1 MGRLTREHLSGGPD
15 RRSRDAGASIASR
28 QARGLAAC
36 HDLALATG
44 RMATWE
50 HNRSVTPVRWRGSL
64 TLVLGADLASFHL
77 PDNRPCPDLGEWL
90 VAPVITV
97 VEGGGP
103 WDDYELER
111 VILDREGRERTLLVR
126 ARPVFGAGG
135 TISGSVGVVVDISAD
150 KEAAQALQEQ
160 TDRYRLL
167 LELSPDGIVVHE
179 DGVIRWANQAAAD
192 FVGVDDLNEH
202 LGESL
207 TQFIHPDSLL
217 ETLERI
223 ASLKEDEAA
232 TKPAE
237 ATLVRV
243 DGSNIVVESLSV
255 RTKWDGRPAYQVI
268 LRDLSLRRKAE
279 EAMRYQAK
287 LVEHV
292 SDAIIGLDPEGRI
305 DSWNPAAEEMYG
317 WTRDAVI
324 GRKFADV
331 VGADPRLGLESTKHL
346 ESVHRRSDGTLLEV
360 RISVALVLDQDHHV
374 TGAVAVCADITE
386 RRRSE
391 AARRALEER
400 YTAVVASL
408 EEGIVVSDDQGVITA
423 ANRAAESILGRR
435 IMVGERIDDVFSNEL
450 HARHPDGFLI
460 TDDEHPT
467 VRTLRTGESFT
478 NVLIGIEL
486 ADREPRWLSLNS
498 RPLRHDDLLPY
509 GMVCSFSDV
518 TERRRTERQLNYQ
531 ATHDA
536 LTGLANRAVF
546 IENLR
551 QTLDHA
557 RRGGSR
563 VGVLFIDL
571 DRFKGVN
578 DTQGHLV
585 GDEVLGAIARRLL
598 HTTRSVDTVARLS
611 GDEFVVLCPD
621 LADIESARR
630 RATEI
635 AAVIAAPIPVSSGR
649 DVVITA
655 SVGVSC
661 VESGLAD
668 PEAMLRDADVAMY
681 TAKERGRAR
690 VELLDHTLRERAQRR
705 TEIERDLRLA
715 LDNDELAVHYQP
727 IVGCGTDGV
736 IGLEALARWPHPS
749 GPITP
754 DEFIP
759 IAEESG
765 LILPL
770 GIWVL
775 NRACAEAAHWKS
787 TVPAAADLHISVNLS
802 GRQLGDPDVVANI
815 SAALSRSGL
824 EPDALWLE
832 ITESTLMDDAAG
844 AARTLNAIRELG
856 VHLVIDDFGT
866 GYSSLAYLKRFPVDT
881 LKIDRSFVDGLG
893 RDAESEAIVRAV
905 VGLTES
911 LHLSVIAEGVET
923 LDQLATLHRLG
934 CDTYQ
939 GYLFAKPMAAD
950 EISFDLVVPDLDD
963 PDRSEASREAATS

>member
-1 MGRLTREHLSGGPD
+1 
-15 RRSRDAGASIASR
+15 
-28 QARGLAAC
+28 
-36 HDLALATG
+36 
-44 RMATWE
+44 MATWE
-50 HNRSVTPVRWRGSL
+50 HSRAVHPVLWRGSL
-64 TLVLGADLASFHL
+64 TLVLGADPETFTLPGDEVCTDLAT
-77 PDNRPCPDLGEWL
+77 WL
-90 VAPVITV
+90 VDPVITV

-103 WDDYELER
+103 WDHYELER
-111 VILDREGRERTLLVR
+111 TIIDAHGGERVLLVR
-126 ARPVFGAGG
+126 ARPMFGATG
-135 TISGSVGVVVDISAD
+135 TITGCVGVVADITAD
-150 KEAAQALQEQ
+150 RDTEQALQEQ

-179 DGVIRWANQAAAD
+179 NGLIRWANKAAAD
-192 FVGVDDLNEH
+192 FVGVPDLNDY

-207 TQFIHPDSLL
+207 TQFIHPDSLM

-237 ATLVRV
+237 ATLVRL
-243 DGSNIVVESLSV
+243 DGSTIVVESLSV
-255 RTKWDGRPAYQVI
+255 RTKWGGNPAYQVI
-268 LRDLSLRRKAE
+268 MRDLSLRRKAE
-279 EAMRYQAK
+279 ETLRYQAK

-292 SDAIIGLDPEGRI
+292 SDAIIGLDADGRI

-317 WTRDAVI
+317 WTREAVI
-324 GRKFADV
+324 GQKFADV
-331 VGADPRLGLESTKHL
+331 VGADSRLGLESAKHL
-346 ESVHRRSDGTLLEV
+346 ETVHRRSDGTLLEV
-360 RISVALVLDQDHHV
+360 RISVALVLDPDQEV

-423 ANRAAESILGRR
+423 ANRAAESILSRR
-435 IMVGERIDDVFSNEL
+435 IMVGERLEAVFGDDL

-460 TDDEHPT
+460 ADDEHPT

-486 ADREPRWLSLNS
+486 AGHEQRWLSLNS

-536 LTGLANRAVF
+536 LTGLANRPVF

-551 QTLDHA
+551 QTLEHA

-571 DRFKGVN
+571 DRFKVVN
-578 DTQGHLV
+578 DSQGHLV
-585 GDEVLGAIARRLL
+585 GDEVLTSVARRLQQ
-598 HTTRSVDTVARLS
+598 TTRSVDTVARLS

-630 RATEI
+630 RACEI
-635 AAVIAAPIPVSSGR
+635 ADVIAQPIPVSSGR

-661 VESGLAD
+661 VESGLGD

-690 VELLDHTLRERAQRR
+690 VELLDDTLRERAQRR
-705 TEIERDLRLA
+705 TDIERDLRMA
-715 LDNDELAVHYQP
+715 LDNDELAVYYQP
-727 IVGCGTDGV
+727 IVDYGADREHRSRGARPVAAPERPDHPGRVHPDRRGVGTHPAARHLGAEQGVRRGRALEGDGPGRREPAHQREPV
-736 IGLEALARWPHPS
+736 RSPARRSRRGRERRRRAHALWPRAGRALARDHREHPDGRRRRCGPHAERDPRARRAPRHRRLRHRLLVA
-749 GPITP
+749 GLPQAVPGRHPQDRPLVRRRARPRRGERGHRARGRRP
-754 DEFIP
+754 DP
-759 IAEESG
+759 VAAPLRHRGGCRDHRPADRAAPARMRHLPG
-765 LILPL
+765 LLL
-770 GIWVL
+770 L
-775 NRACAEAAHWKS
+775 EAAAGGRGLLRHRRPGRRRAEPRGLAGR
-787 TVPAAADLHISVNLS
+787 PAPVRPA
-802 GRQLGDPDVVANI
+802 P
-815 SAALSRSGL
+815 
-824 EPDALWLE
+824 PC
-832 ITESTLMDDAAG
+832 
-844 AARTLNAIRELG
+844 ARPARC
-856 VHLVIDDFGT
+856 V
-866 GYSSLAYLKRFPVDT
+866 
-881 LKIDRSFVDGLG
+881 
-893 RDAESEAIVRAV
+893 
-905 VGLTES
+905 
-911 LHLSVIAEGVET
+911 
-923 LDQLATLHRLG
+923 
-934 CDTYQ
+934 
-939 GYLFAKPMAAD
+939 
-950 EISFDLVVPDLDD
+950 
-963 PDRSEASREAATS
+963 

>member
-1 MGRLTREHLSGGPD
+1 MGRLTRELNSGPD
-15 RRSRDAGASIASR
+15 RRARDVDATASIASH

-36 HDLALATG
+36 HDLALATA

-50 HNRSVTPVRWRGSL
+50 HTQGVHPVRWRGSL
-64 TLVLGADLASFHL
+64 TLVLGGDPATFSLRDGEVCADLA
-77 PDNRPCPDLGEWL
+77 EWL
-90 VAPVITV
+90 VEPVVAV
-97 VEGGGP
+97 VEGGAP
-103 WDDYELER
+103 WEQYELER
-111 VILDREGRERTLLVR
+111 VILDSAGHERTLLVR
-126 ARPVFGAGG
+126 AQPVFGSGG
-135 TISGSVGVVVDISAD
+135 SISGCVGLVAD
-150 KEAAQALQEQ
+150 VTSDRETAQALQEQ

-179 DGVIRWANQAAAD
+179 DGLIRWVNQAAAD
-192 FVGVDDLNEH
+192 FLLVPDLNEYI
-202 LGESL
+202 GQSL

-232 TKPAE
+232 TRPAE
-237 ATLVRV
+237 ATLVRL
-243 DGSNIVVESLSV
+243 DGSNVVVESISV

-268 LRDLSLRRKAE
+268 LRDLSLRKKAE
-279 EAMRYQAK
+279 ETLRYQAK

-292 SDAIIGLDPEGRI
+292 SDAIIGLDAQGRI
-305 DSWNPAAEEMYG
+305 DSWNPAAEQMYG

-324 GRKFADV
+324 GQKFADV
-331 VGADPRLGLESTKHL
+331 VGADPRLGLESAKHL

-360 RISVALVLDQDHHV
+360 RISVALVIDPDHEV
-374 TGAVAVCADITE
+374 SGAVAVCADITE

-435 IMVGERIDDVFSNEL
+435 IMVGERLDTVFSEEL

-486 ADREPRWLSLNS
+486 VDREQRWLSLNS

-531 ATHDA
+531 ATHDS
-536 LTGLANRAVF
+536 LTGLANRPVF

-571 DRFKGVN
+571 DRFKVVN

-585 GDEVLGAIARRLL
+585 GDEVLVAVARRLQQ
-598 HTTRSVDTVARLS
+598 TTRSVDTVARLS

-630 RATEI
+630 RACEI
-635 AAVIAAPIPVSSGR
+635 SDVIAEPIPVSSGR

-715 LDNDELAVHYQP
+715 LDNDELVVHYQP
-727 IVGCGTDGV
+727 ILHYGSEGI
-736 IGLEALARWPHPS
+736 IGLEALARWPHAN

-770 GIWVL
+770 VIWVL
-775 NRACAEAAHWKS
+775 NRACAEAAHWKT

-923 LDQLATLHRLG
+923 LEQLSTLHELG

-939 GYLFAKPMAAD
+939 GYFFAKPVPAS
-950 EISFDLVVPDLDD
+950 EISFDVFVPNVDD
-963 PDRSEASREAATS
+963 PA

>member
-1 MGRLTREHLSGGPD
+1 MGRLTRELNGGPD
-15 RRSRDAGASIASR
+15 RRVLDDAAASVASR
-28 QARGLAAC
+28 QAHGLVAA
-36 HDLALATG
+36 HDLALATAH
-44 RMATWE
+44 MATWE
-50 HNRSVTPVRWRGSL
+50 HTRSVHPVRWQGSL
-64 TLVLGADLASFHL
+64 TLVLGGDPTTFTLPGGETCLDLA
-77 PDNRPCPDLGEWL
+77 EWL
-90 VAPVITV
+90 VEPVVSV
-97 VEGGGP
+97 VEGGAS
-103 WDDYELER
+103 WDQYELER
-111 VILDREGRERTLLVR
+111 VIHDRTGAPRTLLVR
-126 ARPVFGAGG
+126 AQPVFG
-135 TISGSVGVVVDISAD
+135 SDGSITGCVGVLADVSAD
-150 KEAAQALQEQ
+150 RETARALQEQ

-179 DGVIRWANQAAAD
+179 DGMIRWVNQAACD
-192 FVGVDDLNEH
+192 FFQAKNRDDYI
-202 LGESL
+202 GESL
-207 TQFIHPDSLL
+207 TQFIHPDSLI
-217 ETLERI
+217 ETLERM

-237 ATLVRV
+237 ATLLRL
-243 DGSNIVVESLSV
+243 DGSKIVVESVSV

-268 LRDLSLRRKAE
+268 LRDLSLRKKAE
-279 EAMRYQAK
+279 ETLRYQAK

-292 SDAIIGLDPEGRI
+292 SDAIIGLDAEGRI

-324 GRKFADV
+324 GQKFADV
-331 VGADPRLGLESTKHL
+331 VGADSRLGMESTKHL

-360 RISVALVLDQDHHV
+360 RISVALVLDEDHQV

-435 IMVGERIDDVFSNEL
+435 IMVGERLDTVFSEEL
-450 HARHPDGFLI
+450 RARHPDGFLI

-486 ADREPRWLSLNS
+486 ADREQRWLSLNS

-531 ATHDA
+531 ATHDS
-536 LTGLANRAVF
+536 LTGLANRPVF

-571 DRFKGVN
+571 DRFKVVN

-585 GDEVLGAIARRLL
+585 GDEVLTAVARRLQQ
-598 HTTRSVDTVARLS
+598 TTRSIDTVARLS

-630 RATEI
+630 RAHEI
-635 AAVIAAPIPVSSGR
+635 SDVIAEPIPVSSGR

-690 VELLDHTLRERAQRR
+690 VELLDNALRERAQRR
-705 TEIERDLRLA
+705 TEVERDLRLA
-715 LDNDELAVHYQP
+715 LDNDELEVHYQP
-727 IVGCGTDGV
+727 IMGYGDEGL
-736 IGLEALARWPHPS
+736 IGLEALARWPHPN

-775 NRACAEAAHWKS
+775 NQACAEAAHWKT

-905 VGLTES
+905 VGLTQS

-923 LDQLATLHRLG
+923 IEQLATLHQLG

-939 GYLFAKPMAAD
+939 GYFFSKPKPAE
-950 EISFDLVVPDLDD
+950 EITFDLLVPDVADMPTLIS
-963 PDRSEASREAATS
+963 PA

>member
-1 MGRLTREHLSGGPD
+1 
-15 RRSRDAGASIASR
+15 
-28 QARGLAAC
+28 
-36 HDLALATG
+36 
-44 RMATWE
+44 MATWE
-50 HNRSVTPVRWRGSL
+50 HSRGVNPVRWRGSL
-64 TLVLGADLASFHL
+64 TLVLGADPESFTV
-77 PDNRPCPDLGEWL
+77 PGDEPCPDLSAWL
-90 VAPVITV
+90 VEPVVAV

-103 WDDYELER
+103 WDHYELER
-111 VILDREGRERTLLVR
+111 VVYDRDGHERALLVR
-126 ARPVFGAGG
+126 GRPVYGSGA
-135 TISGSVGVVVDISAD
+135 TITGCVGVVAD
-150 KEAAQALQEQ
+150 VTSDRQTAQALQEQ

-179 DGVIRWANQAAAD
+179 DGMIRWANQAAAD
-192 FVGVDDLNEH
+192 FVGVPDLNAH

-237 ATLVRV
+237 ATLVRL
-243 DGSNIVVESLSV
+243 DGSTIVVESLSV
-255 RTKWDGRPAYQVI
+255 RTKWDGRPTYQVI
-268 LRDLSLRRKAE
+268 LRDLSLRKKAE

-292 SDAIIGLDPEGRI
+292 SDAIIGLDAEGRI
-305 DSWNPAAEEMYG
+305 NSWNPAAEEMYG
-317 WTRDAVI
+317 WTCDAVI

-331 VGADPRLGLESTKHL
+331 VGGDPRLGLESAKHL
-346 ESVHRRSDGTLLEV
+346 ETVHRRSDGTLLEV
-360 RISVALVLDQDHHV
+360 RISVALVLDQAHQV

-423 ANRAAESILGRR
+423 ADRAAESILGRR
-435 IMVGERIDDVFSNEL
+435 IMVGERLDAVFSEEL
-450 HARHPDGFLI
+450 RARHPDGFLI

-478 NVLIGIEL
+478 NVLIGVEL
-486 ADREPRWLSLNS
+486 ADREQRWLSLNS

-536 LTGLANRAVF
+536 LTGLANRPVF
-546 IENLR
+546 IESLR

-571 DRFKGVN
+571 DRFKVVN

-585 GDEVLGAIARRLL
+585 GDEVLTAIARRLQ
-598 HTTRSVDTVARLS
+598 HATRSIDTVARLS

-635 AAVIAAPIPVSSGR
+635 ADLVAQPIPVSSGR

-690 VELLDHTLRERAQRR
+690 VELLDNTLRERAQRR

-715 LDNDELAVHYQP
+715 LDNDDLAVYYQP
-727 IVGCGTDGV
+727 IVGYGTDGI
-736 IGLEALARWPHPS
+736 IGLEALARWPHPN

-775 NRACAEAAHWKS
+775 NQACAEAARWKTS
-787 TVPAAADLHISVNLS
+787 VPAAADLHISVNLS

-815 SAALSRSGL
+815 AAALSRSGL

-844 AARTLNAIRELG
+844 ASERSTRSG
-856 VHLVIDDFGT
+856 
-866 GYSSLAYLKRFPVDT
+866 SSACT
-881 LKIDRSFVDGLG
+881 W
-893 RDAESEAIVRAV
+893 
-905 VGLTES
+905 
-911 LHLSVIAEGVET
+911 
-923 LDQLATLHRLG
+923 
-934 CDTYQ
+934 
-939 GYLFAKPMAAD
+939 
-950 EISFDLVVPDLDD
+950 
-963 PDRSEASREAATS
+963 

>member
-1 MGRLTREHLSGGPD
+1 MGRLAREHLSGGPEGP
-15 RRSRDAGASIASR
+15 SRATIATATTIPSR
-28 QARGLAAC
+28 QAHGLAAC

-50 HNRSVTPVRWRGSL
+50 HTRGVFPVRWRGSL
-64 TLVLGADLASFHL
+64 TLVLGADCEDFS
-77 PDNRPCPDLGEWL
+77 PSSGEPCPDLASWL
-90 VAPVITV
+90 VDPVVTV
-97 VEGGGP
+97 IEGGAD
-103 WDDYELER
+103 WEHYELER
-111 VILDREGRERTLLVR
+111 TLRDGEGLERTLLVR
-126 ARPVFGAGG
+126 ARPVTDAD
-135 TISGSVGVVVDISAD
+135 GSITGCVGVVAD
-150 KEAAQALQEQ
+150 VTTDRQFERALQEQ

-179 DGVIRWANQAAAD
+179 NGQIRWANQAAAD
-192 FVGVDDLNEH
+192 FVGVPDLNAY
-202 LGESL
+202 LDESL
-207 TQFIHPDSLL
+207 SRFVHPDSLV

-223 ASLKEDEAA
+223 ASLEEDEAA
-232 TKPAE
+232 TAPAE
-237 ATLVRV
+237 ATLIRL
-243 DGSNIVVESLSV
+243 DGSTIVVESLSV

-268 LRDLSLRRKAE
+268 LRDLTMRKQAE
-279 EAMRYQAK
+279 AALRYQAK
-287 LVEHV
+287 LMEHV
-292 SDAIIGLDPEGRI
+292 SDAIIGLDADGRI

-331 VGADPRLGLESTKHL
+331 VGADPRLGLESSRHSET
-346 ESVHRRSDGTLLEV
+346 VHRKADGTLLEV
-360 RISVALVLDQDHHV
+360 RISVAQVLGEDQEV

-408 EEGIVVSDDQGVITA
+408 EEGIIVSDDQGIITA

-435 IMVGERIDDVFSNEL
+435 ITVGARLDSVFSQEL
-450 HARHPDGFLI
+450 RARHPDGFLV

-467 VRTLRTGESFT
+467 VRTLKTGESFT
-478 NVLIGIEL
+478 NVLIGIEVEE
-486 ADREPRWLSLNS
+486 REQRWLSVNS

-531 ATHDA
+531 ATHDS
-536 LTGLANRAVF
+536 LTGLANRPVF

-551 QTLDHA
+551 QTLEHA

-563 VGVLFIDL
+563 VSVLFIDL
-571 DRFKGVN
+571 DRFKVVN

-585 GDEVLGAIARRLL
+585 GDEVLIAVARRLQQA
-598 HTTRSVDTVARLS
+598 TRSVDTVARLS

-621 LADIESARR
+621 LADIESAGR

-635 AAVIAAPIPVSSGR
+635 AEVISQPIPVSSGR

-690 VELLDHTLRERAQRR
+690 VELLDSALRERAQRR
-705 TEIERDLRLA
+705 TQIERDLRVA
-715 LDNDELAVHYQP
+715 LDNDELEVHYQP
-727 IVGCGTDGV
+727 IVSYGENEIV
-736 IGLEALARWPHPS
+736 GLEALSRWPHPN

-775 NRACAEAAHWKS
+775 NKACAETAKWIA
-787 TVPAAADLHISVNLS
+787 TVPEAKNLHISVNLS
-802 GRQLGDPDVVANI
+802 GRQLADPDVVANI
-815 SAALSRSGL
+815 AAALSRSGL

-923 LDQLATLHRLG
+923 IEQLTALHRLG

-939 GYLFAKPMAAD
+939 GYYFSKPTPGGD
-950 EISFDLVVPDLDD
+950 VIFDISVPDVD
-963 PDRSEASREAATS
+963 AVA

>member
-1 MGRLTREHLSGGPD
+1 
-15 RRSRDAGASIASR
+15 
-28 QARGLAAC
+28 
-36 HDLALATG
+36 
-44 RMATWE
+44 MATWE
-50 HNRSVTPVRWRGSL
+50 HTLKVEPVRWRGSL
-64 TLVLGADLASFHL
+64 TTVLGADPETFTV
-77 PDNRPCPDLGEWL
+77 PGVEPCPNLAEWL
-90 VAPVITV
+90 LAPVVTV

-111 VILDREGRERTLLVR
+111 VVCDQDGKERVLLVR
-126 ARPVFGAGG
+126 ARPVLNVEGVI
-135 TISGSVGVVVDISAD
+135 TGSVGVLAD
-150 KEAAQALQEQ
+150 VTASRTAEQALQEQ

-179 DGVIRWANQAAAD
+179 DGLIRWTNKAAAE
-192 FVGVDDLNEH
+192 FVGVDDLNDY

-237 ATLVRV
+237 ATLVRL
-243 DGSNIVVESLSV
+243 DGSTIVVESLSV

-268 LRDLSLRRKAE
+268 LRDLSLRKKAE
-279 EAMRYQAK
+279 ATLRYQAN

-292 SDAIIGLDPEGRI
+292 SDAIIGLDADGRI
-305 DSWNPAAEEMYG
+305 DSWNPAAEQMYG
-317 WTRDAVI
+317 WSCDAVI

-331 VGADPRLGLESTKHL
+331 VGADTRLGLEPAKHL
-346 ESVHRRSDGTLLEV
+346 ETVHRRSDGTLLEV
-360 RISVALVLDQDHHV
+360 RISVALVLGQDQNGGQEPKV

-408 EEGIVVSDDQGVITA
+408 EEGIVVSDDRGVITA

-435 IMVGERIDDVFSNEL
+435 VMVGERLDAVFGDEL
-450 HARHPDGFLI
+450 RARHPDGFLI
-460 TDDEHPT
+460 TADEHPT

-486 ADREPRWLSLNS
+486 NDREQRWLSLNS

-536 LTGLANRAVF
+536 LTGLANRPVF
-546 IENLR
+546 IESLR

-557 RRGGSR
+557 RRAGSR

-571 DRFKGVN
+571 DRFKVVN

-585 GDEVLGAIARRLL
+585 GDEVLSAIARRLQR
-598 HTTRSVDTVARLS
+598 TTRSVDTVARLS
-611 GDEFVVLCPD
+611 GDEFVLLCPD
-621 LADIESARR
+621 LADIEAARR
-630 RATEI
+630 RANEI
-635 AAVIAAPIPVSSGR
+635 AEVISEPIPVSSGR

-661 VESGLAD
+661 VEGGLTD

-690 VELLDHTLRERAQRR
+690 VELLDNTLRERAQRR
-705 TEIERDLRLA
+705 TEIERDLRAA

-727 IVGCGTDGV
+727 IVSRTRGIV
-736 IGLEALARWPHPS
+736 GLEALARWPHPD
-749 GPITP
+749 GPIFP

-775 NRACAEAAHWKS
+775 NKACAQAARWKA

-815 SAALSRSGL
+815 SAALTRSGL
-824 EPDALWLE
+824 DADALWLE

-905 VGLTES
+905 VGLTQS
-911 LHLSVIAEGVET
+911 LHLAVIAEGVET
-923 LDQLATLHRLG
+923 IEQLEMLHELG
-934 CDTYQ
+934 CETYQ
-939 GYLFAKPMAAD
+939 GYLLSRPIPAED
-950 EISFDLVVPDLDD
+950 VTFDFVVPSKV
-963 PDRSEASREAATS
+963 PSADR

>member
-1 MGRLTREHLSGGPD
+1 
-15 RRSRDAGASIASR
+15 
-28 QARGLAAC
+28 
-36 HDLALATG
+36 
-44 RMATWE
+44 
-50 HNRSVTPVRWRGSL
+50 
-64 TLVLGADLASFHL
+64 
-77 PDNRPCPDLGEWL
+77 
-90 VAPVITV
+90 
-97 VEGGGP
+97 
-103 WDDYELER
+103 
-111 VILDREGRERTLLVR
+111 
-126 ARPVFGAGG
+126 
-135 TISGSVGVVVDISAD
+135 
-150 KEAAQALQEQ
+150 
-160 TDRYRLL
+160 
-167 LELSPDGIVVHE
+167 
-179 DGVIRWANQAAAD
+179 
-192 FVGVDDLNEH
+192 
-202 LGESL
+202 
-207 TQFIHPDSLL
+207 
-217 ETLERI
+217 
-223 ASLKEDEAA
+223 
-232 TKPAE
+232 
-237 ATLVRV
+237 
-243 DGSNIVVESLSV
+243 
-255 RTKWDGRPAYQVI
+255 
-268 LRDLSLRRKAE
+268 
-279 EAMRYQAK
+279 
-287 LVEHV
+287 
-292 SDAIIGLDPEGRI
+292 
-305 DSWNPAAEEMYG
+305 
-317 WTRDAVI
+317 
-324 GRKFADV
+324 
-331 VGADPRLGLESTKHL
+331 
-346 ESVHRRSDGTLLEV
+346 
-360 RISVALVLDQDHHV
+360 VALVVDQDQGHEPRV

-435 IMVGERIDDVFSNEL
+435 IAVGERLDAVFGDEL
-450 HARHPDGFLI
+450 RARHPDGFLI
-460 TDDEHPT
+460 TEDEHPV

-478 NVLIGIEL
+478 NVLMGIEL
-486 ADREPRWLSLNS
+486 ADREQRWLSLNS

-536 LTGLANRAVF
+536 LTGLANRPVF
-546 IENLR
+546 IESLR

-557 RRGGSR
+557 RRAGSR

-571 DRFKGVN
+571 DRFKVVN

-585 GDEVLGAIARRLL
+585 GDEVLSAVARRLQR
-598 HTTRSVDTVARLS
+598 TTRAVDTVARLS

-621 LADIESARR
+621 LADIDAARR

-635 AAVIAAPIPVSSGR
+635 ADVIAQPIPVSSGR

-661 VESGLAD
+661 VEGGLAD

-705 TEIERDLRLA
+705 TDIERDLRVA

-727 IVGCGTDGV
+727 IVSHSRNGIV
-736 IGLEALARWPHPS
+736 GLEALVRWPHPD
-749 GPITP
+749 GPIFP

-775 NRACAEAAHWKS
+775 NKACAEAAHWKA

-802 GRQLGDPDVVANI
+802 GRQLGDPDVVGNI
-815 SAALSRSGL
+815 SAALTRSGL

-844 AARTLNAIRELG
+844 AARTLNAIRQLG

-923 LDQLATLHRLG
+923 MEQLELLHELG
-934 CDTYQ
+934 CETYQ
-939 GYLFAKPMAAD
+939 GYLLAKPMPSSEVD
-950 EISFDLVVPDLDD
+950 FDLGIPV
-963 PDRSEASREAATS
+963 SC

>member
-1 MGRLTREHLSGGPD
+1 M
-15 RRSRDAGASIASR
+15 ASP
-28 QARGLAAC
+28 C
-36 HDLALATG
+36 
-44 RMATWE
+44 
-50 HNRSVTPVRWRGSL
+50 
-64 TLVLGADLASFHL
+64 ADLAT
-77 PDNRPCPDLGEWL
+77 WL
-90 VAPVITV
+90 VDPVVTV

-111 VILDREGRERTLLVR
+111 VILDRDGSERTLLVR

-135 TISGSVGVVVDISAD
+135 SITGCVGVVAD
-150 KEAAQALQEQ
+150 VTGDREAEQALQEQ

-179 DGVIRWANQAAAD
+179 DGLIRWGNKAAAD
-192 FVGVDDLNEH
+192 FVGVPDLNDY

-237 ATLVRV
+237 ATLVRL

-268 LRDLSLRRKAE
+268 LRDLSLRKKAE
-279 EAMRYQAK
+279 ETLRYQAK

-292 SDAIIGLDPEGRI
+292 SDAIIGLDAEGRI

-324 GRKFADV
+324 GQKFADV
-331 VGADPRLGLESTKHL
+331 VGADSRLGLESAKHL
-346 ESVHRRSDGTLLEV
+346 ETVHRRSDGTLLEV
-360 RISVALVLDQDHHV
+360 RISVALVLDQDHGH
-374 TGAVAVCADITE
+374 
-386 RRRSE
+386 RRGRRVRRHHRAPPFRSR
-391 AARRALEER
+391 AARLEER

-435 IMVGERIDDVFSNEL
+435 IMVGERLDTVFSDEL
-450 HARHPDGFLI
+450 RARHPDGFLI

-486 ADREPRWLSLNS
+486 VDREQRWLSLNS

-536 LTGLANRAVF
+536 LTGLANRPVF

-571 DRFKGVN
+571 DRFKVVN

-585 GDEVLGAIARRLL
+585 GDEVLTAIARRLQQ
-598 HTTRSVDTVARLS
+598 TTRSVDTVARLS

-630 RATEI
+630 RACEI
-635 AAVIAAPIPVSSGR
+635 AGRHRAAHPGLVRSR
-649 DVVITA
+649 RRHHRQRRRVVRR
-655 SVGVSC
+655 
-661 VESGLAD
+661 E
-668 PEAMLRDADVAMY
+668 
-681 TAKERGRAR
+681 RAR
-690 VELLDHTLRERAQRR
+690 GSPRRCCATPTSRCTPPRSAAARASSCSTTRCASAQRR

-715 LDNDELAVHYQP
+715 LDNDELAVFYQP
-727 IVGCGTDGV
+727 IVGYGTDGI
-736 IGLEALARWPHPS
+736 IGLEALARWPHPN

-754 DEFIP
+754 GRVHPDRRGVGP
-759 IAEESG
+759 
-765 LILPL
+765 
-770 GIWVL
+770 
-775 NRACAEAAHWKS
+775 H
-787 TVPAAADLHISVNLS
+787 PAARHLGAEPCVRR
-802 GRQLGDPDVVANI
+802 GR
-815 SAALSRSGL
+815 ALEDDGARRGGPAHQREPVRPPARRPRRRRQHRGRPHPLRASSRTRCGSRS
-824 EPDALWLE
+824 P
-832 ITESTLMDDAAG
+832 
-844 AARTLNAIRELG
+844 
-856 VHLVIDDFGT
+856 
-866 GYSSLAYLKRFPVDT
+866 
-881 LKIDRSFVDGLG
+881 
-893 RDAESEAIVRAV
+893 RA
-905 VGLTES
+905 
-911 LHLSVIAEGVET
+911 
-923 LDQLATLHRLG
+923 
-934 CDTYQ
+934 
-939 GYLFAKPMAAD
+939 P
-950 EISFDLVVPDLDD
+950 
-963 PDRSEASREAATS
+963 

>member
-1 MGRLTREHLSGGPD
+1 MGRLTREHLKGGPD
-15 RRSRDAGASIASR
+15 RRSRELTAPAQITPRQEPGLVAS
-28 QARGLAAC
+28 
-36 HDLALATG
+36 HDLALATA

-50 HNRSVTPVRWRGSL
+50 HSRLVNPVRWRGSL
-64 TLVLGADLASFHL
+64 TLVLGADPDSFSPPGGETCTDIAS
-77 PDNRPCPDLGEWL
+77 WL
-90 VAPVITV
+90 IEPVITV

-103 WDDYELER
+103 WDQYGLER
-111 VILDREGRERTLLVR
+111 VVLDRNGGRRVLLVR
-126 ARPVFGAGG
+126 ARPVFGPDS
-135 TISGSVGVVVDISAD
+135 TITGCVGVVVDVTAD
-150 KEAAQALQEQ
+150 REVERALQEQ
-160 TDRYRLL
+160 NDRYRLL
-167 LELSPDGIVVHE
+167 LELSPDGIIVHE
-179 DGVIRWANQAAAD
+179 DGLIRWANQAAAD
-192 FVGVDDLNEH
+192 FIGVSDLNDY
-202 LGESL
+202 LDQSL
-207 TQFIHPDSLL
+207 TQFLHPDSLL

-223 ASLKEDEAA
+223 SSLKEDEMA
-232 TKPAE
+232 TEPAE
-237 ATLVRV
+237 ATLVRL
-243 DGSNIVVESLSV
+243 DGSPLVIEAVSV

-268 LRDLSLRRKAE
+268 MRDLSLRKKAE

-292 SDAIIGLDPEGRI
+292 SDAIIGLDADGRI
-305 DSWNPAAEEMYG
+305 DSWNPAAEEVYG
-317 WTRDAVI
+317 WTEDAVI

-331 VGADPRLGLESTKHL
+331 VGADPKLGLESSKHF
-346 ESVHRRSDGTLLEV
+346 ETVHRRADGTLLEV
-360 RISVALVLDQDHHV
+360 RISVALVLDEDHQV

-435 IMVGERIDDVFSNEL
+435 IKVGERLETVFNDEL
-450 HARHPDGFLI
+450 RARHPDGFLI

-486 ADREPRWLSLNS
+486 EDREQRWLSLNS

-509 GMVCSFSDV
+509 GMVCSFADV

-531 ATHDA
+531 ATHDS
-536 LTGLANRAVF
+536 LTGLANRPVF
-546 IENLR
+546 IEKLR

-557 RRGGSR
+557 RRGGAR

-571 DRFKGVN
+571 DRFKIVN

-585 GDEVLGAIARRLL
+585 GDEVLSAIARRLQQ
-598 HTTRSVDTVARLS
+598 TTRSIDTVARLS

-621 LADIESARR
+621 LADIESARK
-630 RATEI
+630 RAIEI
-635 AAVIAAPIPVSSGR
+635 ADVIAQPIAVSSGR

-690 VELLDHTLRERAQRR
+690 VELLDHALRERAQRR
-705 TEIERDLRLA
+705 TSLERDLRLA
-715 LDNDELAVHYQP
+715 LDHDDLAVHYQP
-727 IVGCGTDGV
+727 IIEYGPNGIV
-736 IGLEALARWPHPS
+736 GLEALARWPHAD
-749 GPITP
+749 GPVTP

-765 LILPL
+765 LIIPL

-775 NRACAEAAHWKS
+775 NRACADAAHWKA
-787 TVPAAADLHISVNLS
+787 TDPLAKDLHISVNLS

-815 SAALSRSGL
+815 AAALTRSGL

-844 AARTLNAIRELG
+844 AARTLNSIRDLG

-905 VGLTES
+905 VGLTQS

-923 LDQLATLHRLG
+923 YDQLVTLHGLG

-939 GYLFAKPMAAD
+939 GYYFAKPMPA
-950 EISFDLVVPDLDD
+950 EEVSFEMLVPDVDAVGA
-963 PDRSEASREAATS
+963 ENAAPS

>member
-1 MGRLTREHLSGGPD
+1 
-15 RRSRDAGASIASR
+15 
-28 QARGLAAC
+28 
-36 HDLALATG
+36 
-44 RMATWE
+44 MATWE
-50 HNRSVTPVRWRGSL
+50 HTRKVEPVRWRGSL
-64 TLVLGADLASFHL
+64 TTVLGADPETFTVPGVDPRPNLA
-77 PDNRPCPDLGEWL
+77 EWL
-90 VAPVITV
+90 LAPVVTV

-111 VILDREGRERTLLVR
+111 VVCDQDGNERVLLVR
-126 ARPVFGAGG
+126 ARPVLGAEG
-135 TISGSVGVVVDISAD
+135 TITGSIGVLTDITASRSA
-150 KEAAQALQEQ
+150 EQALQEQ

-179 DGVIRWANQAAAD
+179 DGLIRWTNKAAAE
-192 FVGVDDLNEH
+192 FVGVDDLNDY
-202 LGESL
+202 LGESV

-223 ASLKEDEAA
+223 ASLEEDEAA

-237 ATLVRV
+237 ATLVRL
-243 DGSNIVVESLSV
+243 DGSTIVVESLSV

-268 LRDLSLRRKAE
+268 MRDLSLRKKAE
-279 EAMRYQAK
+279 ATLRYQAN

-292 SDAIIGLDPEGRI
+292 SDAIIGLDADGRI
-305 DSWNPAAEEMYG
+305 DSWNPAAEQMYG
-317 WTRDAVI
+317 WSSDAVI

-331 VGADPRLGLESTKHL
+331 VGADTRLGLEPAKHL
-346 ESVHRRSDGTLLEV
+346 ETVHRRSDGTLLEV
-360 RISVALVLDQDHHV
+360 RISVALVLGQDQNGQEPKV

-408 EEGIVVSDDQGVITA
+408 EEGIVVSDDQGIITA

-435 IMVGERIDDVFSNEL
+435 VMVGERLDTVFGDEL

-460 TDDEHPT
+460 TEDEHPT

-486 ADREPRWLSLNS
+486 TDREQRWLSLNS

-509 GMVCSFSDV
+509 GMVCSFADV

-536 LTGLANRAVF
+536 LTGLANRPVF
-546 IENLR
+546 IESLR

-557 RRGGSR
+557 RRAGSR

-571 DRFKGVN
+571 DRFKVVN

-585 GDEVLGAIARRLL
+585 GDEVLSAIARRLQR
-598 HTTRSVDTVARLS
+598 TTRSVDTVARLS

-621 LADIESARR
+621 LADIEAARR
-630 RATEI
+630 RANEI
-635 AAVIAAPIPVSSGR
+635 AEVIAEPIPVSSGR

-661 VESGLAD
+661 VEGGLTD

-690 VELLDHTLRERAQRR
+690 VELLDDTLRERAQRR
-705 TEIERDLRLA
+705 TEIERDLRAA

-727 IVGCGTDGV
+727 IVSRTRGIV
-736 IGLEALARWPHPS
+736 GLEALARWPHPD
-749 GPITP
+749 GPIFP

-775 NRACAEAAHWKS
+775 NRACADTAKWIATEPGAK
-787 TVPAAADLHISVNLS
+787 DLHISVNLS

-815 SAALSRSGL
+815 SAALTRSGL

-905 VGLTES
+905 VGLTQS

-923 LDQLATLHRLG
+923 VEQLEMLHELG
-934 CDTYQ
+934 CETYQ
-939 GYLFAKPMAAD
+939 GYLLSRPIPSED
-950 EISFDLVVPDLDD
+950 VTFDIVVPGADG
-963 PDRSEASREAATS
+963 A

>member
-1 MGRLTREHLSGGPD
+1 
-15 RRSRDAGASIASR
+15 
-28 QARGLAAC
+28 
-36 HDLALATG
+36 
-44 RMATWE
+44 
-50 HNRSVTPVRWRGSL
+50 
-64 TLVLGADLASFHL
+64 
-77 PDNRPCPDLGEWL
+77 
-90 VAPVITV
+90 
-97 VEGGGP
+97 
-103 WDDYELER
+103 
-111 VILDREGRERTLLVR
+111 
-126 ARPVFGAGG
+126 
-135 TISGSVGVVVDISAD
+135 
-150 KEAAQALQEQ
+150 
-160 TDRYRLL
+160 
-167 LELSPDGIVVHE
+167 
-179 DGVIRWANQAAAD
+179 
-192 FVGVDDLNEH
+192 
-202 LGESL
+202 
-207 TQFIHPDSLL
+207 
-217 ETLERI
+217 
-223 ASLKEDEAA
+223 
-232 TKPAE
+232 
-237 ATLVRV
+237 
-243 DGSNIVVESLSV
+243 
-255 RTKWDGRPAYQVI
+255 
-268 LRDLSLRRKAE
+268 
-279 EAMRYQAK
+279 
-287 LVEHV
+287 
-292 SDAIIGLDPEGRI
+292 
-305 DSWNPAAEEMYG
+305 
-317 WTRDAVI
+317 VI
-324 GRKFADV
+324 GQRFADV
-331 VGADPRLGLESTKHL
+331 VGADTRLGLEPAKHL
-346 ESVHRRSDGTLLEV
+346 ETVHRRSDGTLLEV
-360 RISVALVLDQDHHV
+360 RISVALVMGQDLGDEDPKV

-408 EEGIVVSDDQGVITA
+408 EEGIVVSDDQGIITA

-435 IMVGERIDDVFSNEL
+435 VMVGERLDTVFSEEL
-450 HARHPDGFLI
+450 RARHPDGFLI
-460 TDDEHPT
+460 TEDEHPT

-486 ADREPRWLSLNS
+486 TDREQRWLSLNS

-536 LTGLANRAVF
+536 LTGLANRPVF
-546 IENLR
+546 IESLR

-557 RRGGSR
+557 RRAGSR

-571 DRFKGVN
+571 DRFKVVN

-585 GDEVLGAIARRLL
+585 GDEVLSAIARRLQR
-598 HTTRSVDTVARLS
+598 TTRSVDTVARLS

-621 LADIESARR
+621 LADIEAARR
-630 RATEI
+630 RANEI
-635 AAVIAAPIPVSSGR
+635 AEVIAEPIPVSSGR

-661 VESGLAD
+661 VEGGLTD

-690 VELLDHTLRERAQRR
+690 VELLDNTLRERAQRR
-705 TEIERDLRLA
+705 TEIERDLRAA

-727 IVGCGTDGV
+727 IVSRTRGIV
-736 IGLEALARWPHPS
+736 GLEALARWPHPD
-749 GPITP
+749 GPIFP

-775 NRACAEAAHWKS
+775 NKACAEAANWKA
-787 TVPAAADLHISVNLS
+787 TIPAAADLHISVNLS

-815 SAALSRSGL
+815 SAALTRSGL

-905 VGLTES
+905 VGLTQS

-923 LDQLATLHRLG
+923 IEQLEMLHELG
-934 CDTYQ
+934 CETYQ
-939 GYLFAKPMAAD
+939 GYLLSRPIPSED
-950 EISFDLVVPDLDD
+950 VTFDIVVPGA
-963 PDRSEASREAATS
+963 DRD

>member
-1 MGRLTREHLSGGPD
+1 
-15 RRSRDAGASIASR
+15 
-28 QARGLAAC
+28 
-36 HDLALATG
+36 
-44 RMATWE
+44 MATWE
-50 HNRSVTPVRWRGSL
+50 HSRGVNPVRWRGSL
-64 TLVLGADLASFHL
+64 TLVLGADLESFTL
-77 PDNRPCPDLGEWL
+77 PGDEPCPDLAAWL
-90 VAPVITV
+90 VEPVVAV

-103 WDDYELER
+103 WDHYELER
-111 VILDREGRERTLLVR
+111 VIIDRDGHERSLLVR
-126 ARPVFGAGG
+126 ARPVY
-135 TISGSVGVVVDISAD
+135 GSANAITGCVGVVAD
-150 KEAAQALQEQ
+150 VTSDREAEQALQEQ

-179 DGVIRWANQAAAD
+179 DGLIRWGNQAAAE
-192 FVGVDDLNEH
+192 FVGVPDLNDY

-237 ATLVRV
+237 ATLVRL

-268 LRDLSLRRKAE
+268 LRDLSLRKKAE

-292 SDAIIGLDPEGRI
+292 SDAIIGLDPDGRI
-305 DSWNPAAEEMYG
+305 DSWNPAAEQMYG
-317 WTRDAVI
+317 WTCDAVI

-331 VGADPRLGLESTKHL
+331 VGADPRLGIESAKHL
-346 ESVHRRSDGTLLEV
+346 ETVHRRADGTLLEV
-360 RISVALVLDQDHHV
+360 RISVALVLDPDHQV

-435 IMVGERIDDVFSNEL
+435 IMVGERLDTVFSDEL
-450 HARHPDGFLI
+450 RARHPDGFLF

-478 NVLIGIEL
+478 NVLIGIEV
-486 ADREPRWLSLNS
+486 AEREQRWLSLNS

-536 LTGLANRAVF
+536 LTGLANRPVF
-546 IENLR
+546 IESLR
-551 QTLDHA
+551 QTLEHA
-557 RRGGSR
+557 RRGGAS

-571 DRFKGVN
+571 DRFKVVN

-585 GDEVLGAIARRLL
+585 GDEVLTAIARRLQQ
-598 HTTRSVDTVARLS
+598 TTRSIDTVARLS

-635 AAVIAAPIPVSSGR
+635 SELIAQPIPVSSGR

-690 VELLDHTLRERAQRR
+690 VELLDNTLRERAQRR

-715 LDNDELAVHYQP
+715 LENNELAVHYQP
-727 IVGCGTDGV
+727 IVAYGTDGI
-736 IGLEALARWPHPS
+736 IGLEALARWPHPN

-775 NRACAEAAHWKS
+775 NQACAEAARWKT

-905 VGLTES
+905 VGLTQS

-923 LDQLATLHRLG
+923 VDQLATLHRLG

-939 GYLFAKPMAAD
+939 GYLFAKPMPAH
-950 EISFDLVVPDLDD
+950 EISFDLLVPNVD
-963 PDRSEASREAATS
+963 A

>member
-1 MGRLTREHLSGGPD
+1 MGRLTRELHSGGPE
-15 RRSRDAGASIASR
+15 RRSLDVAAPASITSGQAS
-28 QARGLAAC
+28 GLAAS
-36 HDLALATG
+36 HDLALATA
-44 RMATWE
+44 RVATWE
-50 HNRSVTPVRWRGSL
+50 HSRAVHPVRWRGSL
-64 TLVLGADLASFHL
+64 TLVLGADPETFTL
-77 PDNRPCPDLGEWL
+77 PGDEVCTDLSTWL
-90 VAPVITV
+90 VDPVISV

-103 WDDYELER
+103 WDHYELER
-111 VILDREGRERTLLVR
+111 TIIDAHGGERVLLVR
-126 ARPVFGAGG
+126 ARPLYGATG
-135 TISGSVGVVVDISAD
+135 TITGCVGVVAD
-150 KEAAQALQEQ
+150 VTADRDTQQALQEQ

-179 DGVIRWANQAAAD
+179 NGLIRWGNKAAAD
-192 FVGVDDLNEH
+192 FVGVPDLNDY

-207 TQFIHPDSLL
+207 TQFIHPDSLM

-237 ATLVRV
+237 ATLVRL
-243 DGSNIVVESLSV
+243 DGSTIVVESLSV
-255 RTKWDGRPAYQVI
+255 RTKWGGNPAYQVI
-268 LRDLSLRRKAE
+268 MRDLSLRRKAE
-279 EAMRYQAK
+279 ETLRYQAK

-292 SDAIIGLDPEGRI
+292 SDAIIGLDADGRI

-317 WTRDAVI
+317 WTREAVI
-324 GRKFADV
+324 GQKFADV
-331 VGADPRLGLESTKHL
+331 VGADSRLGLESAKHL
-346 ESVHRRSDGTLLEV
+346 ETVHRRADGTLLEV
-360 RISVALVLDQDHHV
+360 RISVALVLDPDHAV

-423 ANRAAESILGRR
+423 ANRAAESILSRR
-435 IMVGERIDDVFSNEL
+435 IMVGERLEAVFGDEL

-460 TDDEHPT
+460 ADDEHPT

-486 ADREPRWLSLNS
+486 ADHEQRWLSLNS

-518 TERRRTERQLNYQ
+518 TDRRRTERQLNYQ

-536 LTGLANRAVF
+536 LTGLANRPVF

-571 DRFKGVN
+571 DRFKVVN
-578 DTQGHLV
+578 DSQGHLV
-585 GDEVLGAIARRLL
+585 GDEVLTSVARRLQQ
-598 HTTRSVDTVARLS
+598 TTRSVDTVARLS

-630 RATEI
+630 RACEI
-635 AAVIAAPIPVSSGR
+635 AEVIAQPIPVSSGR

-661 VESGLAD
+661 VESGLGD

-690 VELLDHTLRERAQRR
+690 VELLDDTLRERAQRR
-705 TEIERDLRLA
+705 TDIERDLRIA
-715 LDNDELAVHYQP
+715 LDNDELAVYYQP
-727 IVGCGTDGV
+727 IVDYGATGNV
-736 IGLEALARWPHPS
+736 GLEALARWPHPD
-749 GPITP
+749 GAITP

-759 IAEESG
+759 VAEESG

-775 NRACAEAAHWKS
+775 NRACAEAARWKA
-787 TVPAAADLHISVNLS
+787 TDPAAANLHISVNLS
-802 GRQLGDPDVVANI
+802 GRQLGDPDVVANVA
-815 SAALSRSGL
+815 AALARSGL

-832 ITESTLMDDAAG
+832 ITESTLMHDAAG

-905 VGLTES
+905 VGLTQS

-923 LDQLATLHRLG
+923 IEQLTALHRLG

-939 GYLFAKPMAAD
+939 GYFFSKPQPAD
-950 EISFDLVVPDLDD
+950 EVSFDIVVPDVDA
-963 PDRSEASREAATS
+963 PDHAA

>member
-1 MGRLTREHLSGGPD
+1 
-15 RRSRDAGASIASR
+15 
-28 QARGLAAC
+28 
-36 HDLALATG
+36 
-44 RMATWE
+44 MATWE
-50 HNRSVTPVRWRGSL
+50 HSRTVNPVRWRGSL
-64 TLVLGADLASFHL
+64 TLVLGADPESFTLPGGERCSDLAT
-77 PDNRPCPDLGEWL
+77 WL
-90 VAPVITV
+90 VEPVVTV

-103 WDDYELER
+103 WDHYELER
-111 VILDREGRERTLLVR
+111 VIVDRDGHERTLLVR
-126 ARPVFGAGG
+126 ARPVFGVKGSI
-135 TISGSVGVVVDISAD
+135 TGSVGILADITAD

-179 DGVIRWANQAAAD
+179 DGLIRWGNQAAAE
-192 FVGVDDLNEH
+192 FVGVDDINDY
-202 LGESL
+202 LGQSL

-223 ASLKEDEAA
+223 ASLKDDEAA

-237 ATLVRV
+237 ATLVRL

-268 LRDLSLRRKAE
+268 LRDLSLRKKAE
-279 EAMRYQAK
+279 ETMRYQAK

-292 SDAIIGLDPEGRI
+292 SDAIIGLDADGRI
-305 DSWNPAAEEMYG
+305 DSWNPAAEAMYG
-317 WTRDAVI
+317 WTCDAVI

-331 VGADPRLGLESTKHL
+331 VGADPRLGLESAKHL
-346 ESVHRRSDGTLLEV
+346 ETVHRKSDGSLLEV
-360 RISVALVLDQDHHV
+360 RISVALVIGPDHQV

-435 IMVGERIDDVFSNEL
+435 IMVGERLDSVFSNEL

-486 ADREPRWLSLNS
+486 GDHEQRWLSLNS

-536 LTGLANRAVF
+536 LTGLANRPVF
-546 IENLR
+546 IESLR

-571 DRFKGVN
+571 DRFKVVN

-585 GDEVLGAIARRLL
+585 GDEVLRAIALRLQQ
-598 HTTRSVDTVARLS
+598 TTRSVDTVARLS

-630 RATEI
+630 RACEI
-635 AAVIAAPIPVSSGR
+635 ADVIAQPIAVSSGR

-690 VELLDHTLRERAQRR
+690 VELLDNTLRERAQRR

-715 LDNDELAVHYQP
+715 LDNDELEVFYQP
-727 IVGCGTDGV
+727 IIEYGSHGIV
-736 IGLEALARWPHPS
+736 GLEALARWPHPN

-775 NRACAEAAHWKS
+775 NQACAEAARWKA

-815 SAALSRSGL
+815 SAALGRSGL

-832 ITESTLMDDAAG
+832 ITESTLMQDAAG
-844 AARTLNAIRELG
+844 AARTLNAIRQLG

-923 LDQLATLHRLG
+923 IEQLATLHGLG

-939 GYLFAKPMAAD
+939 GYFFAKPMPAG
-950 EISFDLVVPDLDD
+950 EISFDLRVPNVDE
-963 PDRSEASREAATS
+963 PS

>member
-1 MGRLTREHLSGGPD
+1 MGRLTRELNGGSD
-15 RRSRDAGASIASR
+15 HRVRDNAVAFAASR
-28 QARGLAAC
+28 QASGLATA
-36 HDLALATG
+36 HDLALATAHI
-44 RMATWE
+44 ATWE
-50 HNRSVTPVRWRGSL
+50 HTRAVHPVRWQGSL
-64 TLVLGADLASFHL
+64 TLVLGTDPSTFTRPGGEPCLDLA
-77 PDNRPCPDLGEWL
+77 EWL
-90 VAPVITV
+90 VEPVVAV
-97 VEGGGP
+97 VEGGAT
-103 WDDYELER
+103 WDQYELER
-111 VILDREGRERTLLVR
+111 IVLDRTGAERTLLVR
-126 ARPVFGAGG
+126 AQPVFG
-135 TISGSVGVVVDISAD
+135 SNGSITGCVGVLADVSAD
-150 KEAAQALQEQ
+150 RETAQALQEQ

-179 DGVIRWANQAAAD
+179 GGLIRWVNQAACD
-192 FVGVDDLNEH
+192 IFQVNDRDDYI
-202 LGESL
+202 GESL
-207 TQFIHPDSLL
+207 TQFIHPDSLI
-217 ETLERI
+217 ETLERM

-237 ATLVRV
+237 ATLLRL
-243 DGSNIVVESLSV
+243 DGSKLAVESVSV

-268 LRDLSLRRKAE
+268 LRDLSLRKKAE
-279 EAMRYQAK
+279 ATLRYQAK

-292 SDAIIGLDPEGRI
+292 SDAIIGLDAEGRI

-317 WTRDAVI
+317 WTRDSVI
-324 GRKFADV
+324 GQKFADV
-331 VGADPRLGLESTKHL
+331 VGADHRLGLESTKHL

-360 RISVALVLDQDHHV
+360 RISVALVLDEDHQV

-408 EEGIVVSDDQGVITA
+408 EEGIIVSDGQGVITA

-435 IMVGERIDDVFSNEL
+435 IMVGERLDTVFSEEL
-450 HARHPDGFLI
+450 RARHPDGFLI
-460 TDDEHPT
+460 TDDEHPI

-486 ADREPRWLSLNS
+486 ADREQRWLSLNS

-531 ATHDA
+531 ATHDS
-536 LTGLANRAVF
+536 LTGLANRPVF

-563 VGVLFIDL
+563 VGVLFIGL
-571 DRFKGVN
+571 DRFKVVN

-585 GDEVLGAIARRLL
+585 GDEVLTAVARRVQQ
-598 HTTRSVDTVARLS
+598 TTRSIDTVARLS

-630 RATEI
+630 RAHEI
-635 AAVIAAPIPVSSGR
+635 SDVIAEPIPVSSGR

-690 VELLDHTLRERAQRR
+690 VELLDNGSRERAQRR
-705 TEIERDLRLA
+705 TEVERDLRLA
-715 LDNDELAVHYQP
+715 LDNDELEVHYQP
-727 IVGCGTDGV
+727 IMGYGDQGL
-736 IGLEALARWPHPS
+736 IGLEALSRWPHPN

-754 DEFIP
+754 DEFVP
-759 IAEESG
+759 IAEQSG

-775 NRACAEAAHWKS
+775 NKACAEAARWKT
-787 TVPAAADLHISVNLS
+787 TVPAAADLHICVNLS

-905 VGLTES
+905 VGLTQS

-923 LDQLATLHRLG
+923 IEQLATLHQLG

-939 GYLFAKPMAAD
+939 GYFFSKPKPAA
-950 EISFDLVVPDLDD
+950 EITFDMLVPDVEDMPTLIS
-963 PDRSEASREAATS
+963 PS

>member
-1 MGRLTREHLSGGPD
+1 
-15 RRSRDAGASIASR
+15 
-28 QARGLAAC
+28 
-36 HDLALATG
+36 
-44 RMATWE
+44 MATWE
-50 HNRSVTPVRWRGSL
+50 HSRGVNPARWRGSL
-64 TLVLGADLASFHL
+64 TLVLGADPETFTVPGDEPCADLAA
-77 PDNRPCPDLGEWL
+77 WL
-90 VAPVITV
+90 VEPVVAV

-103 WDDYELER
+103 WEHYELER
-111 VILDREGRERTLLVR
+111 VIYDGDGHERVLLVR
-126 ARPVFGAGG
+126 ARPVYG
-135 TISGSVGVVVDISAD
+135 SGSSITGCVGVVAD
-150 KEAAQALQEQ
+150 VTSDREAAQALQEQ

-179 DGVIRWANQAAAD
+179 DGLIRWGNQAAAE
-192 FVGVDDLNEH
+192 FVGVPDINAY

-237 ATLVRV
+237 ATLVRL

-268 LRDLSLRRKAE
+268 LRDLSLRKKAE

-292 SDAIIGLDPEGRI
+292 SDAIIGLDADGRI
-305 DSWNPAAEEMYG
+305 DSWNPAAEQMYG
-317 WTRDAVI
+317 WTCDAVI

-331 VGADPRLGLESTKHL
+331 VGADPRLGLESAKHL
-346 ESVHRRSDGTLLEV
+346 ETVHRRSDGTLLEV
-360 RISVALVLDQDHHV
+360 RISVALVLDPEHEV

-435 IMVGERIDDVFSNEL
+435 IMVGERLDAVFSEEL
-450 HARHPDGFLI
+450 RARHPDGFLI

-486 ADREPRWLSLNS
+486 AEREQRWLSLNS

-536 LTGLANRAVF
+536 LTGLANRPVF

-571 DRFKGVN
+571 DRFKVVN

-585 GDEVLGAIARRLL
+585 GDEVLTAIARRLQQS
-598 HTTRSVDTVARLS
+598 TRSIDTVARLS

-635 AAVIAAPIPVSSGR
+635 AEMIAQPIPVSSGR

-690 VELLDHTLRERAQRR
+690 VELLDNTLRERAQRR
-705 TEIERDLRLA
+705 TEIERDLRVA

-727 IVGCGTDGV
+727 IVGYGDDGI
-736 IGLEALARWPHPS
+736 IGLEALARWPHPN

-775 NRACAEAAHWKS
+775 NKACAEAARWKT

-905 VGLTES
+905 VGLTQS

-923 LDQLATLHRLG
+923 FDQLATLHRLG

-939 GYLFAKPMAAD
+939 GYFFAKPMPAD
-950 EISFDLVVPDLDD
+950 EVSFDLMVPVVDDLPDADD
-963 PDRSEASREAATS
+963 AA